1 MKRLTT
7 FALAALAAL
16 VVAGLA
22 IANGGDTKKTSP
34 VSATFIAAPTEKT
47 TTVQCIG
54 GDGTYNITRGVYEG
68 TSTGSDA
75 ALTGK
80 ISLRTKSVVNT
91 TTGYG
96 YTEGKVT
103 LRDADGK
110 LKAKARLVAV
120 NTQKGILNG
129 FLNGRVKE
137 QGHLL
142 ANFSAAFNA
151 DGSSLSGQL
160 GADAPIA
167 PQNSAIVTSGSCER
181 SDDAKKT
188 SEQRGKD
195 DKDSERK
202 SESRS
207 RKS

>member
-7 FALAALAAL
+7 FALAALVAL
-16 VVAGLA
+16 VVTGLA
-22 IANGGDTKKTSP
+22 IADGSDTKQTSP
-34 VSATFIAAPTEKT
+34 VSATFTATPTEKT
-47 TTVQCIG
+47 TTVTCTG
-54 GDGTYNITRGVYEG
+54 ADGTYKITRGSYEG
-68 TSTGSDA
+68 TATGSDA
-75 ALTGK
+75 VLTGK

-110 LKAKARLVAV
+110 LKAKAQLVAV

-160 GADAPIA
+160 GADAPVA
-167 PQNSAIVTSGSCER
+167 PQNSAIVTSGGCER
-181 SDDAKKT
+181 SAD
-188 SEQRGKD
+188 GKD
-195 DKDSERK
+195 SGRK

>member
-1 MKRLTT
+1 MRRLTT

-22 IANGGDTKKTSP
+22 IAHDSQTKKTSP
-34 VSATFIAAPTEKT
+34 VSATFIATPTEKA
-47 TTVQCIG
+47 TTVQCTG
-54 GDGTYNITRGVYEG
+54 GDGTYDITRGTYEG
-68 TSTGSDA
+68 TATSSDGV
-75 ALTGK
+75 LTGK

-120 NTQKGILNG
+120 NTQKGTLNG
-129 FLNGRVKE
+129 FLDGRVKE
-137 QGHLL
+137 KGHLL

-151 DGSSLSGQL
+151 DGSSLSGEL
-160 GADAPIA
+160 GADAPVA

-181 SDDAKKT
+181 SEDAKKT
-188 SEQRGKD
+188 EKH
-195 DKDSERK
+195 K
-202 SESRS
+202 S
-207 RKS
+207 